1 MKLDVTQVLNGRLD
15 RMPFSYRFSPATAD
29 VDEDGVILPEDL
41 TIAEDGI
48 LVEGEIYSVGG
59 YLRLTAHVTA
69 DYTVPCARCLDPI
82 EETMEFDLERTV
94 RSGEAM
100 QDAVYDD
107 DEEWDGVLEDVLY
120 LTDSRV
126 CPDGDILEQ
135 ILLELPMVSLCS
147 DDCEGLCPI
156 CGHKKADGCDC
167 AEKEAAKK
175 VIDPRMAKLQAL
187 LDQYKAEAGEA
198 DVPQGDTE
206 EKSSENSEE

>member
-15 RMPFSYRFSPATAD
+15 RMPFSYRFSPASAD
-29 VDEDGVILPEDL
+29 VGEDSVILPEDL
-41 TIAEDGI
+41 VIAEDGI

-69 DYTVPCARCLDPI
+69 EYVVPCARCLDPI
-82 EETMEFDLERTV
+82 EDTMEFDLERTV
-94 RSGEAM
+94 RSGEAV

-107 DEEWDGVLEDVLY
+107 NEEWDGVLEDVLY

-135 ILLELPMVSLCS
+135 ILLEMPMVSLCS

-156 CGHKKADGCDC
+156 CGRKKAEGCDC
-167 AEKEAAKK
+167 AEKEAARK

-187 LDQYKAEAGEA
+187 LDQYKAEEA
-198 DVPQGDTE
+198 EETPDNVRD
-206 EKSSENSEE
+206 EKSSEKSEE